1 MYNGFSVERWI
12 LILYQNKFYTLMK
25 HKILQL
31 QLIFLVVFQISSL
44 LGSAAIIKDISLP
57 VYRINGF
64 PFIKVDDLGLL
75 PDISWSAQEF
85 ESIKIDFLGAKINLH
100 NGGSFFRINDELY
113 HMPLWVEFQN
123 NEFYVPYHG
132 FFRVLEKLNLV
143 NSFLDPAKDIVS
155 MELIRYNI
163 TEISFEQKANGCSI
177 KIHNMGNF
185 NLNSIS
191 STLVKKPGEWLSL
204 TIPWGRIDSLA
215 IAESNIIHPIKRIRT
230 SQLPQSGQIS
240 FQLKSAVDDV
250 DIRKDEATNDLLIV
264 IRVDHSENAERIKE
278 IRKKWLLD
286 TIVIDPGHGGKDPGT
301 LGQKGTKEKDIVL
314 DISLRLGKLIEEEMG
329 AKVIYTRTTDVFI
342 PLWKRT
348 KIANESGGKV
358 FISIH
363 ANSTTNHKVH
373 GFETFLLRP
382 GKTDDA
388 IDVAQREN
396 SVINMEEENHSYK
409 DFSSENLILATMA
422 QNVFMKESEFFAGAI
437 QKELG
442 RAIGTKNRGVKQAGF
457 QVLVGASMPNVL
469 IETGF
474 LSNSKEERNLNKKGF
489 RKKIARG
496 IFNALVEFKDKYE
509 NAIIDE

>member
-1 MYNGFSVERWI
+1 MNRQFFLFKTI
-12 LILYQNKFYTLMK
+12 IA
-25 HKILQL
+25 
-31 QLIFLVVFQISSL
+31 IFFQISTVFGNNAML
-44 LGSAAIIKDISLP
+44 KEISLP
-57 VYRINGF
+57 VYRINGY
-64 PFIKVDDLGLL
+64 PFVKIQDLGKL
-75 PDISWSAQEF
+75 PDISWQEKEF
-85 ESIKIDFLGAKINLH
+85 ESVELDFLGAKINLH

-113 HMPLWVEFQN
+113 HMPLWVEYRN
-123 NEFYVPYHG
+123 NEFFVPYHG
-132 FFRVLEKLNLV
+132 FFRVLEELNLV
-143 NSFLDPAKDIVS
+143 NSFLDPSQDVVS

-163 TEISFEQKANGCSI
+163 SEISFEQKANGCSI
-177 KIHNMGNF
+177 KIHNMGDF

-191 STLVKKPGEWLSL
+191 STLVKRPGEWLSL
-204 TIPWGRIDSLA
+204 TVPWGRIDSLS
-215 IAESNIIHPIKRIRT
+215 IAKTEVIHPIKRIRT
-230 SQLPQSGQIS
+230 TQLSQSGQLS

-250 DIRKDEATNDLLIV
+250 DIRKDEKTNDLLIV

-301 LGQKGTKEKDIVL
+301 LGYKGTQEKDIVL

-329 AKVIYTRTTDVFI
+329 AKVIYTRTTDVFV

-363 ANSTTNHKVH
+363 ANSTSNHKVH
-373 GFETFLLRP
+373 GFETYLLRP

-396 SVINMEEENHSYK
+396 SVINMEEQSHSYR

-422 QNVFMKESEFFAGAI
+422 QNVFMKESEFFAASI
-437 QKELG
+437 QNEL
-442 RAIGTKNRGVKQAGF
+442 AKVTSSKNRGVKQAGF

-474 LSNSKEERNLNKKGF
+474 LSNAKEEKNLNKKGF

-509 NAIIDE
+509 NAIINE

>member
-1 MYNGFSVERWI
+1 MIRKFTHFKLLFFVLIQFSIGFAE
-12 LILYQNKFYTLMK
+12 T
-25 HKILQL
+25 
-31 QLIFLVVFQISSL
+31 
-44 LGSAAIIKDISLP
+44 AIIKDISLP
-57 VYRINGF
+57 VYRINDF
-64 PFIKVDDLGLL
+64 PFVKISDLEKL
-75 PDISWSAQEF
+75 PNVSWKLQDF
-85 ESIKIDFLGAKINLH
+85 EAIEIMFLGAKINLH
-100 NGGSFFRINDELY
+100 NGGSFFRVNDELF
-113 HMPLWVEFQN
+113 HMPLWVEYQN
-123 NEFYVPYHG
+123 DEFYVPYHG
-132 FFRVLEKLNLV
+132 FFRVLEELKLV
-143 NSFLDPAKDIVS
+143 SSFLDPSKDIVL
-155 MELIRYNI
+155 MDLIRYNI
-163 TEISFEQKANGCSI
+163 TDISFEQKANGCSI
-177 KIHNMGNF
+177 KIHNMGDF

-191 STLVKKPGEWLSL
+191 STLVKRPGEWLNL
-204 TIPWGRIDSLA
+204 TIPWGRIDSLS
-215 IAESNIIHPIKRIRT
+215 IADTEITNPIKRIRT

-250 DIRKDEATNDLLIV
+250 DIRKDENTNDLLIV

-301 LGQKGTKEKDIVL
+301 LGQKGTLEKDIVL

-363 ANSTTNHKVH
+363 ANSTTNHKVN
-373 GFETFLLRP
+373 GFETYLLRP

-396 SVINMEEENHSYK
+396 SVINMEEHHHSYG

-422 QNVFMKESEFFAGAI
+422 QNVFMKESEFFAAAI
-437 QKELG
+437 QKEL
-442 RAIGTKNRGVKQAGF
+442 AKVIGSKNRGVKQAGF

-474 LSNSKEERNLNKKGF
+474 LSNSREEKNLNKKGF

>member
-1 MYNGFSVERWI
+1 MTRKI
-12 LILYQNKFYTLMK
+12 YQFNFTL
-25 HKILQL
+25 
-31 QLIFLVVFQISSL
+31 LIFFLMSFSF
-44 LGSAAIIKDISLP
+44 GATAIIKDISLP

-64 PFIKVDDLGLL
+64 PFIMVRDLGEL
-75 PDISWSAQEF
+75 PNVSWENQEF
-85 ESIKIDFLGAKINLH
+85 EAVEIDFLGAKINLH
-100 NGGSFFRINDELY
+100 NGGSFFRINDDLY
-113 HMPLWVEFQN
+113 HMPLWVEYRE

-132 FFRVLEKLNLV
+132 FFRVLEELNLV
-143 NSFLDPAKDIVS
+143 NSFLDPSQDMVS

-163 TEISFEQKANGCSI
+163 TDISFEKKANGCSI
-177 KIHNMGNF
+177 KIHNMGDF

-204 TIPWGRIDSLA
+204 TIPWGRIDSIS
-215 IAESNIIHPIKRIRT
+215 IANSKIIHPINRIRT
-230 SQLPQSGQIS
+230 SQLTQSGQIS
-240 FQLKSAVDDV
+240 FQLKSSVDDV
-250 DIRKDEATNDLLIV
+250 DIRKDENTNDLLIV

-301 LGQKGTKEKDIVL
+301 LGQKGTLEKDIVL
-314 DISLRLGKLIEEEMG
+314 DISMRLGKLIENEMG
-329 AKVIYTRTTDVFI
+329 AKVIYTRKTDIFV

-363 ANSTTNHKVH
+363 ANSTTNHKVS
-373 GFETFLLRP
+373 GFETYLLRV
-382 GKTDDA
+382 GKNDDA

-396 SVINMEEENHSYK
+396 SVINLEEQNHPYR
-409 DFSSENLILATMA
+409 DSSSKNLILATMA
-422 QNVFMKESEFFAGAI
+422 QNVFIKESEFFAAAI
-437 QKELG
+437 QKELQL
-442 RAIGTKNRGVKQAGF
+442 AIGSNNRGVKQAGF

-474 LSNSKEERNLNKKGF
+474 LSNSKEEKNLNKKGF
-489 RKKIARG
+489 RKKIAQG

-509 NAIIDE
+509 NAIIND